1 MAAPADKIWDLIA
14 DVRNTG
20 RFSPEVLE
28 AEWLGDATGPAL
40 GAKFR
45 GHVRRNEIGP
55 VYWTTCEVTA
65 CEPGREFGFAVLLGD
80 RPVNNWHYRIGA
92 RGRRHGRYRVI
103 SAHPVCVHRRVY
115 FWLFGGWLRKRRNI
129 RDMTKTLKRIKDCG
143 RGGLTHHMK
152 SIFITG
158 AGSGMGREGA
168 KLFHAKGWR
177 VGAVDRNGD
186 GLAELSRELGR
197 ERLWTRVV
205 DVTDK
210 AVLDGALA
218 DFCAGNAGAALD
230 MMWNNAGIG
239 EGGWFEDVPYE
250 AAMRVVDVNFKAVL
264 TGAYGALPHLKKAPG
279 SLMFSTSSSSGTY
292 GMPRLAV
299 YSATKH
305 AVKGLTEA
313 LSVEWQRHGVR
324 VADVLPGLI
333 DTPMLITTPNHS
345 EDAAASTRSAD
356 EIRATAPKKGL
367 LRLMPATSVAEVAW
381 QAYQHPTRLHW
392 YVPNSIRWIDRLKGL
407 SPEWVRGRIV
417 KELPALI
424 SKPQQGIAP
433 QNSPEMESR

>member
-1 MAAPADKIWDLIA
+1 
-14 DVRNTG
+14 
-20 RFSPEVLE
+20 
-28 AEWLGDATGPAL
+28 
-40 GAKFR
+40 
-45 GHVRRNEIGP
+45 
-55 VYWTTCEVTA
+55 
-65 CEPGREFGFAVLLGD
+65 
-80 RPVNNWHYRIGA
+80 
-92 RGRRHGRYRVI
+92 
-103 SAHPVCVHRRVY
+103 
-115 FWLFGGWLRKRRNI
+115 
-129 RDMTKTLKRIKDCG
+129 
-143 RGGLTHHMK
+143 MK